1 MTNDTKYLIKRASL
15 TFLLAVGS
23 FFGYLA
29 VEGAMLIFSKRPLTW
44 AALLVICYAVDS
56 FVFWAVA
63 KLGKTYSERPIQPRL
78 NEFKNLFKQPRFWL
92 ETIGWLLAVRAVQMI
107 LYLAISRHGTTYN
120 QSLLNAQFATL
131 NGKIYVIS
139 LGLLLAPF
147 IEEMLFRVLPYTVKY
162 LSGARMIS
170 VITFTLIHAPKN
182 LFEVLIYG
190 TMAIALAVCYER
202 HGFWGSWTLHI
213 MLNTVAIGA
222 MFFSI
227 YR

>member
-1 MTNDTKYLIKRASL
+1 MDNDTKYLIKRASL

-29 VEGAMLIFSKRPLTW
+29 VESAMLIFSKRPLTW

-56 FVFWAVA
+56 FVFWAVTKIGQA
-63 KLGKTYSERPIQPRL
+63 YSERPIQPRL
-78 NEFKNLFKQPRFWL
+78 SEFKTLFKQPKFWL
-92 ETIGWLLAVRAVQMI
+92 ETIGWLLAVRAVQII

-120 QSLLNAQFATL
+120 QSLLNAQFTTL

-139 LGLLLAPF
+139 LGLFLAPF
-147 IEEMLFRVLPYTVKY
+147 IEEMLFRVLPYTVEY
-162 LSGARMIS
+162 LPGARIVS
-170 VITFTLIHAPKN
+170 VIAFVLIHTPQN

-190 TMAIALAVCYER
+190 TMAIALAACYEC
-202 HGFWGSWTLHI
+202 HGFWGSWTLHV

-222 MFFSI
+222 MFLGI
-227 YR
+227 

>member
-23 FFGYLA
+23 FLGYLA
-29 VEGAMLIFSKRPLTW
+29 VEGVMLIFSKRPLTW
-44 AALLVICYAVDS
+44 TVLLAICYAVDS

-63 KLGKTYSERPIQPRL
+63 KIGQAYSERNVKPRL
-78 NEFKNLFKQPRFWL
+78 SEFKTLFKQPRFWL
-92 ETIGWLLAVRAVQMI
+92 ETIGWLLAVRAVQMV
-107 LYLAISRHGTTYN
+107 LYLAINRHGTTYN

-147 IEEMLFRVLPYTVKY
+147 IEELLFRVLPYTVKY
-162 LSGARMIS
+162 LPGARIVS
-170 VITFTLIHAPKN
+170 VVMFTLIHAPKN

-190 TMAIALAVCYER
+190 TMAIALAACYER
-202 HGFWGSWTLHI
+202 HGFWGSWTLHV
-213 MLNTVAIGA
+213 MLNAVAIGA
-222 MFFSI
+222 MFF
-227 YR
+227 

>member
-1 MTNDTKYLIKRASL
+1 MSDNTKAAIKRASL

-23 FFGYLA
+23 FFGYLL

-44 AALLVICYAVDS
+44 AALLAICYAANS

-63 KLGKTYSERPIQPRL
+63 KIGQAYSERPVQPRL
-78 NEFKNLFKQPRFWL
+78 SEFKTLFKQPKFWL

-107 LYLAISRHGTTYN
+107 LYLAINRHGTTYN

-139 LGLLLAPF
+139 LGLFLAPF
-147 IEEMLFRVLPYTVKY
+147 IEELLFRVLPYTIKF
-162 LSGARMIS
+162 LPGARIVS
-170 VITFTLIHAPKN
+170 VIAFVLIHAPQN

-190 TMAIALAVCYER
+190 TMAIALAACYER
-202 HGFWGSWTLHI
+202 HGFWGSWTLHV

-222 MFFSI
+222 MFFGI
-227 YR
+227 YC

>member
-56 FVFWAVA
+56 FVFWAVTKIGQA
-63 KLGKTYSERPIQPRL
+63 YSERPIQPRL

-139 LGLLLAPF
+139 LGLFLAPF
-147 IEEMLFRVLPYTVKY
+147 IEEMLFRVLPYTVKH
-162 LSGARMIS
+162 LPGARIVS
-170 VITFTLIHAPKN
+170 VIAFVLIHAPQN
-182 LFEVLIYG
+182 LFEVMIYG
-190 TMAIALAVCYER
+190 TLAIALAVCYER
-202 HGFWGSWTLHI
+202 HGFWGSWTLHV
-213 MLNTVAIGA
+213 MLNAVAIGA
-222 MFFSI
+222 MFFNI
-227 YR
+227 

>member
-1 MTNDTKYLIKRASL
+1 MSDNTKAAIKQAL
-15 TFLLAVGS
+15 TILLAVGS
-23 FFGYLA
+23 FLGYS
-29 VEGAMLIFSKRPLTW
+29 VIEGALLILSKHPVTWIAML
-44 AALLVICYAVDS
+44 AICYAVDS

-78 NEFKNLFKQPRFWL
+78 SEFKVLFKQSRFWL

-139 LGLLLAPF
+139 LGLFLAPF
-147 IEEMLFRVLPYTVKY
+147 IEEMLFRVLPYTIKF
-162 LSGARMIS
+162 LTSARIVS
-170 VITFTLIHAPKN
+170 VIAFVLIHAPQN

-190 TMAIALAVCYER
+190 TMAIALAACYER
-202 HGFWGSWTLHI
+202 HGFWGSWTLHV

-222 MFFSI
+222 MFFGI
-227 YR
+227 

>member
-1 MTNDTKYLIKRASL
+1 MGNDTKYLIKRASL

-23 FFGYLA
+23 FLGYLA
-29 VEGAMLIFSKRPLTW
+29 VEDTMLIFSKRPLTW
-44 AALLVICYAVDS
+44 AALWVVCYAADL

-63 KLGKTYSERPIQPRL
+63 KIGKTYSERPIQPRL
-78 NEFKNLFKQPRFWL
+78 NEFKALFKQPRFWL
-92 ETIGWLLAVRAVQMI
+92 EIIGWVIAVRVVQML
-107 LYLAISRHGTTYN
+107 LYLMISRHATTFN

-139 LGLLLAPF
+139 LGLFLAPF
-147 IEEMLFRVLPYTVKY
+147 IEEMLFRVLPYTVEY
-162 LSGARMIS
+162 LPGARIVS
-170 VITFTLIHAPKN
+170 VIAFVLIHAPQN

-202 HGFWGSWTLHI
+202 HGFWGSWTLHV
-213 MLNTVAIGA
+213 MLNTVAIEA

-227 YR
+227 

>member
-1 MTNDTKYLIKRASL
+1 MSDNTKAVVKRASL
-15 TFLLAVGS
+15 TLLLAIGS
-23 FFGYLA
+23 FLGYSMI
-29 VEGAMLIFSKRPLTW
+29 EGTLLILSKHPVTWIAML
-44 AALLVICYAVDS
+44 AICYAVDS

-78 NEFKNLFKQPRFWL
+78 NEFKNLFKQLRFWL

-190 TMAIALAVCYER
+190 TMAIALVACYER
-202 HGFWGSWTLHI
+202 NGFWGSWTLHVFVNAAS
-213 MLNTVAIGA
+213 LGA
-222 MFFSI
+222 MFFSL
-227 YR
+227 

>member
-44 AALLVICYAVDS
+44 AALLIICYAVDS

-107 LYLAISRHGTTYN
+107 LYLAISQHGTTYN

-131 NGKIYVIS
+131 AGKIYVIS

-147 IEEMLFRVLPYTVKY
+147 IEELLFRVLPYTIKY
-162 LSGARMIS
+162 LSAARIVS
-170 VITFTLIHAPKN
+170 VVTFTLIHTPKN

-190 TMAIALAVCYER
+190 TMAVALSACYER
-202 HGFWGSWTLHI
+202 HGFWGSWTLHVFT
-213 MLNTVAIGA
+213 NAISLGA
-222 MFFSI
+222 MFLSL
-227 YR
+227 

>member
-1 MTNDTKYLIKRASL
+1 MGNDTKYLIKRASL

-23 FFGYLA
+23 FLGYLA
-29 VEGAMLIFSKRPLTW
+29 VEDAMLIFSKRPLTW
-44 AALLVICYAVDS
+44 AALLAICYAVDS

-78 NEFKNLFKQPRFWL
+78 NEFKTLFKQPKFWL

-107 LYLAISRHGTTYN
+107 LYLAINRHGTTYN
-120 QSLLNAQFATL
+120 QSLLNDQFATL

-147 IEEMLFRVLPYTVKY
+147 IEELLFRVLPYTVKY
-162 LSGARMIS
+162 LPGARIVS

-182 LFEVLIYG
+182 PFEILIYG
-190 TMAIALAVCYER
+190 TMAVALAACYER
-202 HGFWGSWTLHI
+202 HGFWGSWTLHV
-213 MLNTVAIGA
+213 MLNAVAIEA
-222 MFFSI
+222 MFFSV
-227 YR
+227 

>member
-44 AALLVICYAVDS
+44 AALLAICYAVDS

-63 KLGKTYSERPIQPRL
+63 KLGAEYSERPVQPRL
-78 NEFKNLFKQPRFWL
+78 NDFKKLFKQPKFWL
-92 ETIGWLLAVRAVQMI
+92 EIIGWLIVIRSVQML
-107 LYLAISRHGTTYN
+107 LYLMISRHATTFN

-131 NGKIYVIS
+131 AGKIYVIS

-147 IEEMLFRVLPYTVKY
+147 IEELLFRVLPYTIKY
-162 LSGARMIS
+162 LSAARIVS
-170 VITFTLIHAPKN
+170 VVMFTLVHTPKN